1 MKKVII
7 LTRNIIIE
15 QDFQNELQRLDYEVF
30 VLKEFYDGDRPQY
43 FEDILSLFDIVIFSE
58 TLTNQEFNE
67 ILPIVVEKE
76 LHYLRRT
83 DEPLPTIDDNHCLS
97 IDCSMTELREF
108 LLMSDTRE
116 RATDSITKGL
126 MRQSEMKKQDLVL
139 LYSSLNNIEKK
150 IINALAESD
159 GKIISRDEL
168 CNRVWNDTVSKSRL
182 VQMSTAVGNI
192 RKKIAHAHIDNVRI
206 ITYWGNGYRLH
217 DIPSGLIKEHV
228 EEYSM

>member
-30 VLKEFYDGDRPQY
+30 VLKEFFAEDKPQY
-43 FEDILSLFDIVIFSE
+43 FEEILSLFDIVIFSE
-58 TLTNQEFNE
+58 TLTNQEFTD
-67 ILPIVVEKE
+67 ILPIVLEKE

-83 DEPLPTIDDNHCLS
+83 DEPVPNIDDNHCLS
-97 IDCSMTELREF
+97 IECTLTELREF
-108 LLMSDTRE
+108 LLLGDKRQGQSETI
-116 RATDSITKGL
+116 SKGL
-126 MRQSEMKKQDLVL
+126 VRQSEQKKQDLVL
-139 LYSSLNNIEKK
+139 FYSSLNNIEKK
-150 IINALAESD
+150 IISALAEGA

-168 CNRVWNDTVSKSRL
+168 CNKVWNHEVSKSRL

-217 DIPSGLIKEHV
+217 DVPNGLMNDHIR
-228 EEYSM
+228 EYSV